1 MYPIKQLVDAEST
14 KIQFCKTRFH
24 FKTKQGQFIISL
36 GSFFLIYSFVL
47 SDVSEIDYNTRSV
60 SSCEK
65 VDQCDWEGNN
75 FPKADKALASAKTF
89 PNKR

>member
-1 MYPIKQLVDAEST
+1 MQNAA

-36 GSFFLIYSFVL
+36 GFFLIYSFVL
-47 SDVSEIDYNTRSV
+47 SDVSEVDYNTRSV

-65 VDQCDWEGNN
+65 VDQWDWEGNH
-75 FPKADKALASAKTF
+75 FPKADKVLASAKTSH
-89 PNKR
+89 NKR